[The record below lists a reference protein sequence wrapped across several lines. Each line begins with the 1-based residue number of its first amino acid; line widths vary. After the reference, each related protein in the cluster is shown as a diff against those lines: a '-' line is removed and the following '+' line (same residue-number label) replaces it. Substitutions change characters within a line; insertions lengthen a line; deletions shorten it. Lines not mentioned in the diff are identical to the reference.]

1 MFGELA
7 IKDPQA
13 GRKASVKC
21 LKNCIF
27 IVLCGRDY
35 SRYMRR
41 LVEKLDDEK
50 IEFLKTIPIFQNWA
64 KGTMRSFLNNIKP
77 HTYYKGHKI
86 LTQGEQSNF
95 IYIVNKGTVGVSI
108 KVKKPFSDIDS
119 SVTMLR

>member
-50 IEFLKTIPIFQNWA
+50 IEFLKTIPIF
-64 KGTMRSFLNNIKP
+64 
-77 HTYYKGHKI
+77 
-86 LTQGEQSNF
+86 
-95 IYIVNKGTVGVSI
+95 
-108 KVKKPFSDIDS
+108 
-119 SVTMLR
+119 